1 MVAPARVV
9 VELKNL
15 PHNLRFRGHYFK
27 FLPLVH
33 NIALGRGADP
43 IAVRLPPLDDIAHLF
58 AGVGDGHF
66 VDEELE
72 TDRFDRIYCIH
83 KRKVWGVPDMEEAG
97 TITVISNKQ
106 EITLDVNQILYVQM
120 QWNSA
125 FIHISRE
132 LVYQT
137 RMTLTELEGKLGGNF
152 IKVKRGCLVSA
163 MAIHNVTDKINL
175 CKTTETEKALAIL
188 FEKLANGNQ

>member
-1 MVAPARVV
+1 
-9 VELKNL
+9 
-15 PHNLRFRGHYFK
+15 
-27 FLPLVH
+27 
-33 NIALGRGADP
+33 
-43 IAVRLPPLDDIAHLF
+43 
-58 AGVGDGHF
+58 
-66 VDEELE
+66 
-72 TDRFDRIYCIH
+72 
-83 KRKVWGVPDMEEAG
+83 MEEAG